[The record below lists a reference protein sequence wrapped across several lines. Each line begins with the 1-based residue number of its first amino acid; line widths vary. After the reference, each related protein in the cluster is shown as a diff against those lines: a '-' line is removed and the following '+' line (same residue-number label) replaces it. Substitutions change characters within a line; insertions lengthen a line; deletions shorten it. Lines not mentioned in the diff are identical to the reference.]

1 LVCAIG
7 VDTVLVH
14 AGAPV
19 HAGSPPPVA
28 VTVLILGLTAAP
40 SMVTGTLMTVL
51 PMGLPVAMVQP
62 ASVFEPMMVGATQV
76 IPVAVGNAVSVM
88 PVGKRSVSVIGAVVA
103 ATETAM
109 LIVYDCP
116 LAATTSGVL
125 LAVLVMLSL
134 GAITGVVTLLVQ
146 AGAAPVH
153 SGSPPPVTVTALMAD
168 GKAAPVTSTGTVM
181 VISPTPAPRGI
192 VHPAKVLPDVGQLA
206 KEAPALVV
214 SAPTTMVGGPLKVMP
229 AGKRSAKV
237 AAAMVALPAMVSLM
251 V

>member
-1 LVCAIG
+1 
-7 VDTVLVH
+7 VLVH

-153 SGSPPPVTVTALMAD
+153 SGSPPPVTMTALMAD
-168 GKAAPVTSTGTVM
+168 GKAAVM